1 MRVHLNFIAV
11 RLSLALGLLAGPLA
25 MAEELGGRAGEDLTP
40 AQSAAAPVAR
50 PGEEKARE
58 TAKAQGEDIPGMPKV
73 VMARVG
79 DVEITVEE
87 FLRFLAANS
96 SKVRE
101 ASTAEGK
108 AGLLRTAIENRLLLA
123 ALVQEGLIDQ
133 EFKQDASP
141 GAMVQLAE
149 RHFPLPPVPSEDKL
163 KEFYEAHAEDF
174 GIPSAVRLSQILIGL
189 KKDAGPAE
197 REAARARAEQA
208 MERLKA
214 GEDFGQV
221 ALEVT
226 DRADIR
232 DRKGDIGFVSPRG
245 HQWLTQAIAGLDVGQ
260 YSGVLESP
268 TGFDILMLTD
278 RREAVLTPFEQ
289 AREAVAKRMRDEA
302 QAQARA
308 AYVKKLAASIP
319 ISIEMEE
326 LKPYFANGVF
336 P

>member
-1 MRVHLNFIAV
+1 MRVHRHFYAM
-11 RLSLALGLLAGPLA
+11 RLSLALGLLAVPF
-25 MAEELGGRAGEDLTP
+25 AGADEIGVRPRTDLTP
-40 AQSAAAPVAR
+40 DQTVAAQAAR
-50 PGEEKARE
+50 PDAEKTEE
-58 TAKAQGEDIPGMPKV
+58 TARSQGADVPRMPKV

-79 DVEITVEE
+79 DAEITVEE
-87 FLRFLAANS
+87 FLRFLSANA
-96 SKVRE
+96 SKVRQ

-108 AGLLRTAIENRLLLA
+108 AGLLRTAIENRLLIA

-133 EFKQDASP
+133 EFKQDALP
-141 GAMVQLAE
+141 GAMAQLAG
-149 RHFPLPPVPSEDKL
+149 RHFPLPPVPPEDKL
-163 KEFYEAHAEDF
+163 REFYEAHAEDF
-174 GIPSAVRLSQILIGL
+174 GIPSAVRLSQILIGV
-189 KKDAGPAE
+189 KKDASPAE

-214 GEDFGQV
+214 GEDFGEV

-226 DRADIR
+226 DRVDIR
-232 DRKGDIGFVSPRG
+232 ERKGDIGFVNPRG
-245 HQWLTQAIAGLDVGQ
+245 HQWLAQAIAGLNVGQ
-260 YSGVLESP
+260 FSGVLESP
-268 TGFDILMLTD
+268 SGYDILMLTD

-302 QAQARA
+302 QAQGRA